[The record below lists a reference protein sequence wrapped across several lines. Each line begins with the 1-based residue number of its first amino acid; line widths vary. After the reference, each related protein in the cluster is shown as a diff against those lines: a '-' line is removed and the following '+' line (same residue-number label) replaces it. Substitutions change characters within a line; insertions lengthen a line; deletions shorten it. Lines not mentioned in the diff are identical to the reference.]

1 MQELWSQIPEF
12 PTYAISTHGRVRN
25 TETYRSLKTSINAR
39 GIVKVGLMFGGVQ
52 HTRSVAVLVAEAFV
66 PGRSEMMDT
75 PVHIDGD
82 PHNNRRDNLI
92 WRPRWFAFRYHRQF
106 ENPIN
111 QPPVMDVRTNIVF
124 PSPHEAAM
132 QFGLIAAEIYT
143 QAWNY
148 SSRAETR
155 ELFRVAFTGSCGS
168 YVWPG

>member
-12 PTYAISTHGRVRN
+12 PTYAISTHGRIRN

-92 WRPRWFAFRYHRQF
+92 WRPRWFAYAYRKQF
-106 ENPIN
+106 IEASTNN
-111 QPPVMDVRTNIVF
+111 KRGPVYDLTTQQWHDTVIDAAVSNVLLVKDIMRSIMSKEECWPTRNVF
-124 PSPHEAAM
+124 AFHE
-132 QFGLIAAEIYT
+132 
-143 QAWNY
+143 
-148 SSRAETR
+148 
-155 ELFRVAFTGSCGS
+155 
-168 YVWPG
+168 